1 MRTLVGGVICS
12 LLLAG
17 WAPLYAQQGGAAAG
31 SQQDTSIQVDV
42 NVVNIPVTVTDND
55 DLFIVD
61 LKKDDFEVIENGQS
75 VEIRYFTK
83 TTPEEE
89 EAGNV
94 PPLRVGFLVDLSNT
108 ARLYYKNYKE
118 SIGDLAYML
127 VPEGGESKGFLMG
140 YHTVVDLLVD
150 TTGDPYELA
159 ERMEKLKHGGGSAL
173 LDAAY
178 MACAEKLVSDPY
190 QGVGE
195 PRKVVVVVGDGH
207 DNASKRTVEEVIDAA
222 QRNQVTIYAVSTVA
236 WGYHEPQEENLV
248 KMVEA
253 TGGRISRP
261 LHDVHKD
268 TIGQLSKPQDAG
280 NYVLTV
286 GTGQYARVQL
296 EALYRAILAIS
307 GNVQS
312 QYILGYVPPVPFT
325 DGSFRKVDVKVKLN
339 APVQL
344 HYRPGYYPPEL

>member
-1 MRTLVGGVICS
+1 MRSVSACVLVVLLFSGIS
-12 LLLAG
+12 LG
-17 WAPLYAQQGGAAAG
+17 APQSSPRVEPAQ
-31 SQQDTSIQVDV
+31 DPTIQVDV
-42 NVVNIPVTVTDND
+42 NVVNVPVTVTDNED
-55 DLFIVD
+55 RFIVD
-61 LKKDDFEVIENGQS
+61 LKKEDFEVFENGEP

-89 EAGNV
+89 AAGKV
-94 PPLRVGFLVDLSNT
+94 PPVRVGFLIDLSNT

-127 VPEGGESKGFLMG
+127 VPEGGTSKGFLVG
-140 YHTVVDLLVD
+140 FHTTADLIVD
-150 TTGDPYELA
+150 TTADPYELA
-159 ERMEKLKHGGGSAL
+159 SKMEKLKHGGGSAM

-195 PRKVVVVVGDGH
+195 PRKIVVIVGDGH
-207 DNASKRTVEEVIDAA
+207 DNASKHTVEEVIHAA

-236 WGYHEPQEENLV
+236 WGFNEPQEENLV
-248 KMVEA
+248 KLVEA

-261 LHDVHKD
+261 LQDVHKD
-268 TIGQLSKPQDAG
+268 TIAYLSKPQDAG
-280 NYVLTV
+280 NYALTV

-296 EALYRAILAIS
+296 EALYKGILNIS

-312 QYILGYVPPVPFT
+312 QYILGYVPPTPFT
-325 DGSFRKVDVKVKLN
+325 DSGFRKVEVKIKMA
-339 APVQL
+339 APVEM
-344 HYRPGYYPPEL
+344 HYRPGYYPPKL